1 MEIMKWIVLGIA
13 LIMYALVIAV
23 QNKKVWFTSLAAVLV
38 VILGIICPGSVFALP
53 EDILAMNIPFQ
64 SRLFALTHSLE
75 DSINWNVLMIY
86 IGSMTIAALFIYS
99 NVP

>member
-13 LIMYALVIAV
+13 LIMYALVIAF